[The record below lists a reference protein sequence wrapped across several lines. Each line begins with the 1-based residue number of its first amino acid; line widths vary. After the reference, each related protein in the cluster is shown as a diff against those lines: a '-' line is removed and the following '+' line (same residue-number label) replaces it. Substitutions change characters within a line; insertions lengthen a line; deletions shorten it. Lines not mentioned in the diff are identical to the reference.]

1 MRPIRL
7 PSRLITTALAVLLL
21 PSGAFAQASPSIQFF
36 MPNGTYPPREIRF
49 EMSIDNG
56 RVETFFSDSKG
67 KFLLTRL
74 LGLKP
79 DAEYRIKVLGDGISY
94 DTTTFTFKE
103 YGTNAVYYIP
113 IYLNPHSSTPTPP
126 AKVVDLA
133 EFDADVPAEAK
144 QAYEGALRLFRE
156 GQRDQA
162 IKGLEHAI
170 EIYPNYFRA
179 LNDLGVI
186 YMKMN
191 KLDDAV
197 RVFERASRIAP
208 RVYHPRLNLGITLTR
223 RGKYKEAVAL
233 LEALYRENQAIS
245 EVRIALADVLIAL
258 NRLDEA
264 EPHLKTA
271 LLDSSLDRAATGNA
285 HYQLG
290 LLFNKKQKYES
301 AVVELS
307 QALQSI
313 PNAARIHLQLGGALL
328 QLGRL
333 DDAQR
338 ELLTAYRLGGV
349 QMGGAQLMLGQIYF
363 MQKKYESAQ
372 RAFEQYLADV
382 PNAPNANEVRAV
394 IDKIKSALGRS

>member
-1 MRPIRL
+1 MHPITL
-7 PSRLITTALAVLLL
+7 PLKLITGAFAVLLL
-21 PSGAFAQASPSIQFF
+21 PLGAFSQASPSIQFF

-49 EMSIDNG
+49 EMAIDNG

-79 DAEYRIKVLGDGISY
+79 DAEYRIKVLGDGLSY

-103 YGTNAVYYIP
+103 YGVNAVYYIP
-113 IYLNPHSSTPTPP
+113 IYLKPHSSQPTPP

-144 QAYEGALRLFRE
+144 QAYDGALRSFKE
-156 GQRDQA
+156 GQRNEA

-197 RVFERASRIAP
+197 RFFERASRIAP
-208 RVYHPRLNLGITLTR
+208 RVYHPRLNLGIILTK
-223 RGKYKEAVAL
+223 RGKYREAATL
-233 LEALYRENQAIS
+233 LDALYRENQAIS

-271 LLDSSLDRAATGNA
+271 LLDSALDRASTGNA

-338 ELLTAYRLGGV
+338 ELLTAYRLGGA

-363 MQKKYESAQ
+363 MEKKYESAQ

-382 PNAPNANEVRAV
+382 PNAPNANEVRAF

>member
-1 MRPIRL
+1 MRRFTL
-7 PSRLITTALAVLLL
+7 PRRFTAASLVALLL
-21 PSGAFAQASPSIQFF
+21 PVLAPAQASPSIQFF

-49 EMSIDNG
+49 EMAIDNG

-79 DAEYRIKVLGDGISY
+79 DAEYRITVIGDGHAY
-94 DTTTFTFKE
+94 DTTTYTFKE
-103 YGTNAVYYIP
+103 YGVYYIP
-113 IYLNPHSSTPTPP
+113 IYLKQLSTQPTPP
-126 AKVVDLA
+126 AKLVDLA
-133 EFDADVPAEAK
+133 EFDADVPADAK
-144 QAYEGALRLFRE
+144 QAYEGAIRSFKE
-156 GQRDQA
+156 GQREDA
-162 IKGLEHAI
+162 IRGLEHAL

-191 KLDDAV
+191 KLDDAT
-197 RVFERASRIAP
+197 RVFERATKIAP
-208 RVYHPRLNLGITLTR
+208 RVYHPRLNLGIILTR
-223 RGKYKEAVAL
+223 RGRYKEAAAL
-233 LEALYRENQAIS
+233 LDALFRENQSIS
-245 EVRIALADVLIAL
+245 EVRIALGDVLIAL

-264 EPHLKTA
+264 EPHLRSA
-271 LLDSSLDRAATGNA
+271 LLDSRLDRGSAGNA

-290 LLFNKKQKYES
+290 LLFNKKQKYDS
-301 AVVELS
+301 AVIELS
-307 QALQSI
+307 QAALSI

-338 ELLTAYRLGGV
+338 ELSDAYRLGGK

-363 MQKKYESAQ
+363 IEKKYESAQ
-372 RAFEQYLADV
+372 QAFEQYLADV
-382 PNAPNANEVRAV
+382 PNAPNAVEVRAF
-394 IDKIKSALGRS
+394 IERIRSALGRS

>member
-1 MRPIRL
+1 MRPFIIPFRL
-7 PSRLITTALAVLLL
+7 VSTSLICLLL
-21 PSGAFAQASPSIQFF
+21 PLRAFSQASPAIQFF
-36 MPNGTYPPREIRF
+36 MPNGTYPPREVRF
-49 EMSIDNG
+49 EMAIDNG

-79 DAEYRIKVLGDGISY
+79 DAEYKITVIGDGISY

-103 YGTNAVYYIP
+103 YGVYYIP
-113 IYLNPHSSTPTPP
+113 IYLKPHSSTPMPP

-133 EFDADVPAEAK
+133 EFDADAPAEAK
-144 QAYEGALRLFRE
+144 QAYDGALRLFRE

-162 IKGLEHAI
+162 IKGLEHAL
-170 EIYPNYFRA
+170 EIYPNFFRA

-197 RVFERASRIAP
+197 RVFERASKIAP
-208 RVYHPRLNLGITLTR
+208 RVYHPRLNLGIILTR
-223 RGKYKEAVAL
+223 KGKYREAVAL
-233 LEALYRENQAIS
+233 LEALHRENQSIS

-264 EPHLKTA
+264 EPHLKAA
-271 LLDSSLDRAATGNA
+271 LLDSTLDRGSAGNA

-290 LLFNKKQKYES
+290 LLFNKKQKYEA

-307 QALQSI
+307 QAVQSI

-338 ELLTAYRLGGV
+338 ELLSAYRLGGP

-363 MQKKYESAQ
+363 MEKKYESAQ
-372 RAFEQYLADV
+372 HAFEQYLADV
-382 PNAPNANEVRAV
+382 PNAPNANEVRAF
-394 IDKIKSALGRS
+394 IDKIKSALGRT